1 MMRKVLA
8 CVTAVL
14 LFGALCVGC
23 GETEHTHDWTGV
35 VTTEATCTEEGV
47 MTYTC
52 SGCDETYTET
62 IDALGHTWG
71 EWETTQE
78 LNCTDSDGVAT
89 RTCTVCGETETET
102 TTKSGSHSY
111 VVSETTGDCVTETV
125 YTYTCSVCG
134 DSYTVT
140 GDVVPDN
147 HVGTVYDCG
156 SHCAFC
162 DSGEDHSANSCGI
175 SGHYNCD
182 DLHHEECSIS
192 AADNMAFTEVDG
204 GLQLEKFTAADD
216 GTEVFIPAYVDGTP
230 VVSIAD
236 EVFAYNTGSI
246 TQADGVDD
254 WLASVTYIFVPD
266 TVETV
271 GTYFCWYMTSLETL
285 RMPEELDSIGY
296 TPFFNAPALTSL
308 KIPQGITSFS
318 GNTGNCLSSDS
329 YALEELTI
337 PSSFTD
343 LDTIRFMFLNSSVSV
358 INYQGTADEWS
369 DLVSAMTY
377 SDYQSVVEAVSTV
390 NCGYDYE
397 TACTDEIADMQV
409 RYTGYEYTAV
419 DGGYELTKLSG
430 NLIGDTLTIPAEI
443 LGEPVVSLGDAVLCG
458 NTAFGDSNADLL
470 NDIKYIE
477 FEGDNLTTIGNYN
490 FYDMESLVE
499 VILPDNVTY
508 IGLQSFA
515 MCDVLETIDIPDGA
529 TVNMG
534 GIPFYD
540 LPALTTL
547 NLSADIMNLDAN
559 SGYTFYNTPSDL
571 SITFEGSSRLWNN
584 SISLTYLSEN
594 ATVTYLGGRDVVQD
608 GNGSEYVLSDDE
620 TYYTLVG
627 FYDTVQYDGTDVTGY
642 TVQETFNELPVKGI
656 GDSVFNAEWYED
668 DEINTWI
675 ASLSAVVTTDP
686 EDTNW
691 EVIGNYNFVGLS
703 SLSQLRLP
711 ATITSTTLRG
721 CFVDVAANVIRIP
734 RGVVTLDSCLQWS
747 DTITVAYLGIPST
760 LKEFTGECF
769 TYGTAVAFFV
779 FVDITEDFW
788 SGTTYAIDFW
798 DALVEASS
806 CSQSNWEA
814 TQTWL
819 LTFSDAGLVQGNEN
833 QYIVC
838 YELYA
843 SGEYGTTYDA
853 FAAYYWFDY
862 NGLITYGW

>member
-23 GETEHTHDWTGV
+23 GEAETEHTHSWTGT
-35 VTTEATCTEEGV
+35 VTTEATCTEEGE

-71 EWETTQE
+71 EWKTTQE

-162 DSGEDHSANSCGI
+162 ASGEDHSANSCGI
-175 SGHYNCD
+175 EGHYNCD

-192 AADNMAFTEVDG
+192 AADNMDFTEVDG

-236 EVFAYNTGSI
+236 DVFAYDTGSI
-246 TQADGVDD
+246 EQADGVSD

-266 TVETV
+266 TVETI

-285 RMPEELDSIGY
+285 RMPEELDSIDY
-296 TPFFNAPALTSL
+296 TPFFNTPALTSL

-318 GNTGNCLSSDS
+318 GNTGNCLGSDS

-343 LDTIRFMFLNSSVSV
+343 LDTIRFMFLYSDVSV

-369 DLVSAMTY
+369 ELVSAMTY
-377 SDYQSVVEAVSTV
+377 SDYKSVVEAVSTV

-443 LGEPVVSLGDAVLCG
+443 LGEPVVSLGDAVLNG
-458 NTAFGDSNADLL
+458 NSAFGDSNADLL

-477 FEGDNLTTIGNYN
+477 FEGDNLTTIGKYN

-508 IGLQSFA
+508 VGQQSFA
-515 MCDVLETIDIPDGA
+515 VCENLENIYIPDG
-529 TVNMG
+529 TNVDMG

-540 LPALTTL
+540 LPALSTL
-547 NLSADIMNLDAN
+547 QLSAGLMGLSSN
-559 SGYTFYNTPSDL
+559 SGYTFYNTTSSL
-571 SITFEGSSRLWNN
+571 TVSFEGSSRLWNN
-584 SISLTYLSEN
+584 SISLNYFSGSVSFYN
-594 ATVTYLGGRDVVQD
+594 GATVEQD
-608 GNGSEYVLSDDE
+608 GNGSEYVLSEDE

-627 FYDTVQYDGTDVTGY
+627 FYETVQYDGADVTGY
-642 TVQETFNELPVKGI
+642 TVQDTYNDLPVKGI
-656 GDSVFNAEWYED
+656 GDSVFNADWYDDSTVGEWVG
-668 DEINTWI
+668 NLT
-675 ASLSAVVTTDP
+675 AVVVTSPT
-686 EDTNW
+686 DTNV
-691 EVIGNYNFVGLS
+691 ESIGNFNFVGMS
-703 SLSQLRLP
+703 SLTQLILP
-711 ATITSTTLRG
+711 DAITNTVLVG
-721 CFVDVAANVIRIP
+721 CFTELAPTYLRVP
-734 RGVVTLDSCLQWS
+734 SGVVTMEDCFQW
-747 DTITVAYLGIPST
+747 TGT
-760 LKEFTGECF
+760 LFNAGVIYMFLPTTLEEFTGQSWIGSTAGSVGWFVSMESADSDNAYAAWCTLLNNSSCTDSTWTSINDWLQTF
-769 TYGTAVAFFV
+769 TALCLGNDSVT
-779 FVDITEDFW
+779 
-788 SGTTYAIDFW
+788 GLTYANC
-798 DALVEASS
+798 V
-806 CSQSNWEA
+806 
-814 TQTWL
+814 T
-819 LTFSDAGLVQGNEN
+819 
-833 QYIVC
+833 
-838 YELYA
+838 
-843 SGEYGTTYDA
+843 
-853 FAAYYWFDY
+853 
-862 NGLITYGW
+862 NGWA